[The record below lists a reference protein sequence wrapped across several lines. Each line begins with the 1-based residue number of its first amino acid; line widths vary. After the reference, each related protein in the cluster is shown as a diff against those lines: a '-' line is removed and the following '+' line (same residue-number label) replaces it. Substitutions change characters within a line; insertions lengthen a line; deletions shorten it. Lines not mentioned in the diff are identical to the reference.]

1 MKGYTMNRVAAI
13 ASAVA
18 TLAFADASR
27 AESLDMT
34 TPSGIERTLRSFSG
48 ANLDIR
54 QVADHGRSKN
64 IGAPN
69 SFAAHSVHDIQ
80 VIRAAIAV
88 NKPLMHQLNARGV
101 LLGNIVN
108 ADQAANGGITVYY
121 R

>member
-1 MKGYTMNRVAAI
+1 MNRVAAI

-27 AESLDMT
+27 AESLDMN

-48 ANLDIR
+48 RNLDVR
-54 QVADHGRSKN
+54 QVYDHGGSGN
-64 IGAPN
+64 IGDPK
-69 SFAAHSVHDIQ
+69 SFAARSVNDIQ
-80 VIRAAIAV
+80 MIRAAIAV
-88 NKPLMHQLNARGV
+88 NKPLVHQLNARGV

-108 ADQAANGGITVYY
+108 ADQAADGGITVYY